1 MFWFYQLNDTTRGKA
16 HWGWSKL
23 QIQIAQSSLESF
35 SIKANDNGEART
47 WNFSRVE
54 DFSYKSTDI
63 IHNLVWRYDSWSVL
77 MHWIRNGSMS
87 VSIIF
92 AGVWRSD
99 SWQATACSHEG
110 LQQVVS
116 QKYKYK
122 FMIIHIQ
129 SQIQILKASN
139 QIKKQLQEIRTS
151 SYKWER
157 IHEISVA
164 CQTMNS
170 MQFSWIW

>member
-16 HWGWSKL
+16 HWEWSKL

-35 SIKANDNGEART
+35 SIIRRMTMEKQEHEISQG
-47 WNFSRVE
+47 SRI
-54 DFSYKSTDI
+54 FFYKSTDI

-122 FMIIHIQ
+122 FIIIYNRKYKHKYKF
-129 SQIQILKASN
+129 SKHSSRW
-139 QIKKQLQEIRTS
+139 KKQLQI
-151 SYKWER
+151 
-157 IHEISVA
+157 
-164 CQTMNS
+164 
-170 MQFSWIW
+170 